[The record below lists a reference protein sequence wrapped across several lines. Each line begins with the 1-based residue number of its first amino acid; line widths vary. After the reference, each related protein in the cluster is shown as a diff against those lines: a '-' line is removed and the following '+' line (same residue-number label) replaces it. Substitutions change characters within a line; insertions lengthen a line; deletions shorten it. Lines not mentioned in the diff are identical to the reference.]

1 MKCKI
6 QIKHERNLDINGDKV
21 RVARA
26 EKGWTITEMAD
37 KSGVTRK
44 TIGQIEKGS
53 KKGIRFSTIQQIAE
67 SLGRPIEYFCT
78 HKENKSEE
86 AVK

>member
-1 MKCKI
+1 M
-6 QIKHERNLDINGDKV
+6 DINGDKV

-53 KKGIRFSTIQQIAE
+53 KKGIRFSTIQQIAKT
-67 SLGRPIEYFCT
+67 LGRSIEYFCT
-78 HKENKSEE
+78 HIENKNEE
-86 AVK
+86 GDK